1 MMSEEKPENSEK
13 AEKPEIDPFAQM
25 IQFYDSMGKSWASA
39 MSDAVASK
47 SFADS
52 MSEQMESNLESMSL
66 MRKQFG
72 DFMEQYLQQMNLPTR
87 KEVVSLSERLTK
99 LEMTL
104 DDLDAK
110 LDEILDV
117 LKTQD

>member
-1 MMSEEKPENSEK
+1 MSEEKPE
-13 AEKPEIDPFAQM
+13 KPEQPEFDPFAQM

-52 MSEQMESNLESMSL
+52 MSEQMESNLEAMSL
-66 MRKQFG
+66 ARKQFG

-87 KEVVSLSERLTK
+87 KEVVTMSERLTK
-99 LEMTL
+99 LEMAL

-110 LDEILDV
+110 LDEIVDI
-117 LKTQD
+117 LKTQE

>member
-1 MMSEEKPENSEK
+1 MMSEETTEKPEH
-13 AEKPEIDPFAQM
+13 PEIDPFAQM

-52 MSEQMESNLESMSL
+52 MSEQMESNLEAMSL
-66 MRKQFG
+66 VRKQFG

-87 KEVVSLSERLTK
+87 KEVITLSERLTK

-110 LDEILDV
+110 LDEILDHI
-117 LKTQD
+117 KDQE

>member
-1 MMSEEKPENSEK
+1 MMSEEKPEKS
-13 AEKPEIDPFAQM
+13 EKPEIDPFAQM

-52 MSEQMESNLESMSL
+52 MSEQMESNLEAMSL

-87 KEVVSLSERLTK
+87 KEVISLSERLTK
-99 LEMTL
+99 LEMRL

-117 LKTQD
+117 LKTQE

>member
-1 MMSEEKPENSEK
+1 MSDETPEKPDV
-13 AEKPEIDPFAQM
+13 DPFAQM
-25 IQFYDSMGKSWASA
+25 IQFYDSMSKSWASA

-47 SFADS
+47 SFAES
-52 MSEQMESNLESMSL
+52 MSEQMEGNLEAMSL

-72 DFMEQYLQQMNLPTR
+72 DSMEQYLQQMNLPTR
-87 KEVVSLSERLTK
+87 KEVITLSERLTK

-110 LDEILDV
+110 LDEILDA